1 MMANH
6 KYLLPA
12 KIENASGAIIGRPGR
27 ILTVKKHQYH
37 IVDGYTIT
45 GDAPKEFIRLYE
57 YGFARKS
64 ISKKW
69 PLYIAKTGHKWYPFE
84 SITEYLLNAL
94 GSEFG
99 LDMADSKIAWIG
111 GQLRFLSRYFLKSK
125 EQELIHGA
133 DIFAGFVHDKELVE
147 EIERE
152 QLARDL
158 FTLQFTKSA
167 LQFTF
172 PYHWEEIL
180 NKFVRM
186 LLFDALVGNNDR
198 HFYNWGVVRHIESKH
213 EPYFSPVYDTARGL
227 FWNEPEKKIV
237 ALSADKNRFNIY
249 LSKYCINSRPKVGWE
264 GAKNINHFQ
273 LVHNIYNYEFGI
285 SRIEVNDLFLRSRF
299 EELIESVKFY
309 VSDIFSVERTKLIL
323 ECLRYRYKE
332 ISKLIGE

>member
-1 MMANH
+1 MANH

-12 KIENASGAIIGRPGR
+12 KIEKSSGAKIVRPGK
-27 ILTVKKHQYH
+27 ILIVKKHQYH

-45 GDAPKEFIRLYE
+45 GDAPKEFIRVYE

-64 ISKKW
+64 SPKKW
-69 PLYIAKTGHKWYPFE
+69 PLYIAKTGHKWYPIE
-84 SITEYLLNAL
+84 SITEYLLNVL
-94 GSEFG
+94 GSKFG
-99 LDMADSKIAWIG
+99 IGMAESRIAWIG
-111 GQLRFLSRYFLKSK
+111 GQLRFLSRYFLHTKQ
-125 EQELIHGA
+125 QELIHGA

-167 LQFTF
+167 LQFSF

-198 HFYNWGVVRHIESKH
+198 HFYNWGVVRHIKSKH
-213 EPYFSPVYDTARGL
+213 ELYFSPVYDTARGL

-237 ALSADKNRFNIY
+237 SLSTDKVRFNNY
-249 LSKYCINSRPKVGWE
+249 LIRYCKNSRPKVGWE
-264 GAKNINHFQ
+264 GVNNINHFQ
-273 LVHNIYNYEFGI
+273 LVHNIYKYEFGI
-285 SRIEVNDLFLRSRF
+285 SKDEINDLFLHSRF
-299 EELIESVKFY
+299 EDMIGSVDVYF
-309 VSDIFSVERTKLIL
+309 SDILNTERTKLIL
-323 ECLRYRYKE
+323 ECLRYRYME
-332 ISKLIGE
+332 ILKLIGD